1 MGDPDKILLNEGVD
15 LCQFKGPRC
24 EKSLGATVLE
34 NYLEDYFSLWKAVIF
49 FKKRTKCS
57 VSTTVFL
64 LRVAAEAE
72 QKLPQY
78 WTKVRQNKSVITE
91 TNSFFF
97 FFIVQSPLFFLPLGK
112 VMLAVSRSVWSLE
125 REGECEQFPSIS
137 FTNDAL
143 ERSNQ

>member
-97 FFIVQSPLFFLPLGK
+97 FYCPVSPFFLAPGK
-112 VMLAVSRSVWSLE
+112 SYVGCLQE
-125 REGECEQFPSIS
+125 RLIIGERGRVRTIPIHQLYQRCP
-137 FTNDAL
+137 
-143 ERSNQ
+143 